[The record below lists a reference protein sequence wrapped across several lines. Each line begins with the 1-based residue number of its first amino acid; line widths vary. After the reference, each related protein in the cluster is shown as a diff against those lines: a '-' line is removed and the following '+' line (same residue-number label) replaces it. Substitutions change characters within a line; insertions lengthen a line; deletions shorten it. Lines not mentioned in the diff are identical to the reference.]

1 LGRPFTHWSIRKL
14 ADYLATRKGRKVM
27 IGRERLRQILIAEGI
42 TFQRTKTWKESP
54 DPLKEQKL
62 ARIEYLLE
70 HARDRTFAFD
80 EFGPLTIRPVGGASW
95 APRGRPVR
103 LRANYHKPHGS
114 RQLYAWYSIGGDRL
128 DGNLEVRKGSAATLR
143 AIQSIRASID
153 DGEPIHV
160 ILDNLNHHKNRD
172 VRAWCDA
179 NNVELVFTPTYAS
192 WANPIEAHFGP
203 LRQFVIANSDHAD
216 HPALG
221 RAIRSYLRWRNNH
234 TRDPRILEAE
244 RRHRARIRSEQQR
257 RWGHPRRAA

>member
-1 LGRPFTHWSIRKL
+1 
-14 ADYLATRKGRKVM
+14 M

-95 APRGRPVR
+95 APKGRPVR

-179 NNVELVFTPTYAS
+179 EQRRVGVHPDLRVMGQPDRSSLRATAPVRHRQQRPRRS
-192 WANPIEAHFGP
+192 P
-203 LRQFVIANSDHAD
+203 LSRPSDPQL
-216 HPALG
+216 PAL
-221 RAIRSYLRWRNNH
+221 AQHPHPRS
-234 TRDPRILEAE
+234 P
-244 RRHRARIRSEQQR
+244 
-257 RWGHPRRAA
+257 HPRRRTTTPSPHPQRTTTPMGTPPPRRPTRERMWSEH